1 MFPFL
6 MASIIQ
12 HALLQCGLWRVW
24 KLVMM
29 VPECC
34 SRDRCYNSQ
43 QIIGATARQIIEL
56 TEIHLLLRDCLNICT

>member
-1 MFPFL
+1 

-12 HALLQCGLWRVW
+12 QALLQCGLWKAR

-34 SRDRCYNSQ
+34 SREHCYNSQ
-43 QIIGATARQIIEL
+43 QIIEVRARQIIEL
-56 TEIHLLLRDCLNICT
+56 TEIHLLLRNCLNISV